1 MSRIRWSSNKRL
13 LLKIHLKPPGHVFCA
28 QKWQPLC
35 RCFLT
40 AELGVFVE
48 WYNEL
53 PVEIRHIYEVVFE
66 DCHCHLLFDVEHSTA
81 LNLQAKEQEIVRIL
95 KDLLVLSVTTQLN

>member
-1 MSRIRWSSNKRL
+1 MRRIRWFEQQEAA
-13 LLKIHLKPPGHVFCA
+13 LKNSLETPRRVFCT
-28 QKWQPLC
+28 QKRQSLC
-35 RCFLT
+35 RRFLT
-40 AELGVFVE
+40 AELGDFVE

-81 LNLQAKEQEIVRIL
+81 LNLQANEQEIVRIL
-95 KDLLVLSVTTQLN
+95 IPSLHN